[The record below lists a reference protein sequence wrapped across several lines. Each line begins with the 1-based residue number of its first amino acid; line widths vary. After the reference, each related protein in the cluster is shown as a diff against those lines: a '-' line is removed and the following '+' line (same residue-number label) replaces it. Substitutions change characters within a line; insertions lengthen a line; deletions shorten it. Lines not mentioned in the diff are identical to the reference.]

1 VLERLR
7 RHLGQAGLNLALPLS
22 AAAFD
27 AACAPVSPV
36 RLAQLYPQ
44 GKSALL
50 VGSAGRVFF
59 DRFWATTGGGDGQ
72 SSPLDRFTRA
82 AVEGALTAALRADDR
97 GEGQLSLGYRILFPF
112 VDSQPPLPFQR
123 LGQAAGLGAPGPL
136 GIQIHPRFGPWWAYR
151 ALIIL
156 DALLPEESA
165 VGDGC
170 AGCDAPCTA
179 ACPAHAVAV
188 TGFGYAAC
196 GAHRLE
202 DPACHFACAARS
214 RCIRG
219 PEHAYSARQLAFHMS
234 ASMPAPL
241 SQLGGRKP

>member
-1 VLERLR
+1 LR
-7 RHLGQAGLNLALPLS
+7 RHLGDAGLNVTLSLS

-27 AACAPVSPV
+27 AACAPVSSV
-36 RLAQLYPQ
+36 RLAQLHAG

-59 DRFWATTGGGDGQ
+59 ERFLAATGGADGR

-82 AVEGALTAALRADDR
+82 AVEGAVKAVLDDA
-97 GEGQLSLGYRILFPF
+97 GDQGAEAEAGYRIFFPF
-112 VDSQPPLPFQR
+112 VDSQPALPFQR
-123 LGQAAGLGAPGPL
+123 LGQAAGLGPPGPL

-151 ALIIL
+151 ALIVL
-156 DALLPEESA
+156 GTALPDEPA
-165 VGDGC
+165 PGDGC
-170 AGCDAPCTA
+170 AGCDAPCVA

-188 TGFGYAAC
+188 TGFVFASC
-196 GAHRLE
+196 RAHRLE

-219 PEHAYSARQLAFHMS
+219 PEHAYGARQLAFHMS
-234 ASMPAPL
+234 ASMPTPL
-241 SQLGGRKP
+241 VPPSPPGGRKP

>member
-1 VLERLR
+1 LR
-7 RHLGQAGLNLALPLS
+7 RQLDDAGLNVTLSLS

-27 AACAPVSPV
+27 AACAPVSSV
-36 RLAQLYPQ
+36 RLAQLLAH

-59 DRFWATTGGGDGQ
+59 ERFWAATGGADGR
-72 SSPLDRFTRA
+72 SSPLDRFTRT
-82 AVEGALTAALRADDR
+82 AVEGAVTATLGGAG
-97 GEGQLSLGYRILFPF
+97 GEGAEGEVGYRILFPF
-112 VDSQPPLPFQR
+112 VDSQPALPFQR

-156 DALLPEESA
+156 STALPDEAA

-188 TGFGYAAC
+188 TGFGFAAC
-196 GAHRLE
+196 RARRLE

-234 ASMPAPL
+234 ASMPPPL
-241 SQLGGRKP
+241 SPLGGRKP